1 MIFDGLIAAA
11 SLSKFPHLYTMLSA
25 LSSSKYTQ
33 LYHDENKGE
42 IEQPA
47 QFQSNKKARN
57 ALVITALSILAFG
70 VVLFLLLSLAILL
83 ALILPHVIPQFS
95 SSCDTSSQEHS
106 QASQAPSGFKAGTA
120 QLCGKSP
127 EEAEAAGC
135 VFDLMTVSWLPL
147 ECYDGELTTQF
158 MEEGPWDFYLSN
170 STRPEALPEERV
182 KIPSVEAIS
191 KTTELMWTDRRFHVL
206 HCIYNW
212 KMMHRAIE
220 RGWKMESSLA
230 TYHHTEHCASTLA
243 NTSVPLASVVTRV
256 ELSYPAC

>member
-1 MIFDGLIAAA
+1 MSSVS
-11 SLSKFPHLYTMLSA
+11 SLP
-25 LSSSKYTQ
+25 KYTK
-33 LYHDENKGE
+33 LHHNENE
-42 IEQPA
+42 CETEPPA
-47 QFQSNKKARN
+47 RSIPNKN
-57 ALVITALSILAFG
+57 GTYFIVTLTLSILAFG
-70 VVLFLLLSLAILL
+70 VVLLLLLSLAILL
-83 ALILPHVIPQFS
+83 ALILPHIIPQTS
-95 SSCDTSSQEHS
+95 SLCDTSSQEHS
-106 QASQAPSGFKAGTA
+106 QAMQASSGYKAGTA
-120 QLCGKSP
+120 QLCGNSP

-182 KIPSVEAIS
+182 KIPSLEAIS
-191 KTTELMWTDRRFHVL
+191 KTTELMWTDRRFHVF
-206 HCIYNW
+206 HCIYGW

-230 TYHHTEHCASTLA
+230 TYHHTEHCSDTLA
-243 NTSVPLASVVTRV
+243 NTSVPLSSVITRV